1 VCGCLAAASYIVD
14 MSKPVIVI
22 ATTTAICAVIVIII
36 LLACSYAKVEPNDV
50 ALLYSHAARKID
62 RSKLYTG
69 GRYYVGVGGEFITF
83 PLTLQE
89 MALPVFESRT
99 SDGLKILLEVS
110 LNYKIVKDQ
119 KKILALYDHFA
130 DEYDGYISRL
140 AMNIVRDASAMFKA
154 FDYSFN
160 RSAVSNEME
169 RMISDD
175 MAEIG
180 FTLESVQLLNI
191 EFPSGFTY
199 TMSQTLVLQQQVNQA
214 KAEKAAELVS
224 LEGELAKAS
233 ITAAGMIS
241 DAMSQATNIEQN
253 AEADASALKFAL
265 EQEGASHK
273 SMINMFEAQL
283 ESSIP
288 DQTERAKAARDMFVK
303 WFWMNQVSASAA
315 SKSIATS
322 VPNGVS
328 A

>member
-1 VCGCLAAASYIVD
+1 
-14 MSKPVIVI
+14 MSKAVI
-22 ATTTAICAVIVIII
+22 AVSTTTAVCAVIVIII

-62 RSKLYTG
+62 RSKLYSG

-130 DEYDGYISRL
+130 DKYDGYISRL
-140 AMNIVRDASAMFKA
+140 AMNTVRDASAMFKA

-169 RMISDD
+169 RMITDD

-191 EFPSGFTY
+191 EFPSGFTN

-224 LEGELAKAS
+224 LEGELQKAS
-233 ITAAGMIS
+233 ITADGMIS

-253 AEADASALKFAL
+253 AQADASALKFAL
-265 EQEGASHK
+265 EQEGVSHK
-273 SMINMFEAQL
+273 SMIDMFDEQL
-283 ESSIP
+283 ESTISDA
-288 DQTERAKAARDMFVK
+288 DQRAKAARGLFVK
-303 WFWMNQVSASAA
+303 WFWMNQVSSSAA
-315 SKSIATS
+315 TKSYATS
-322 VPNGVS
+322 VPEGIS